1 MEIKT
6 LDSAASWDDIEDYA
20 AGVSGAT
27 IYFENPRLEAA
38 DASTKAEVITYYR
51 DDEDVPTELV
61 TILESKY
68 YGYIEF
74 RDTDLAFEF
83 CIDYF
88 PRRDELTD
96 GVAGDPYW
104 YHCYVVRQD
113 GVIEYDNDTLRKGSN

>member
-1 MEIKT
+1 MFEDK
-6 LDSAASWDDIEDYA
+6 ASLGQEA
-20 AGVSGAT
+20 
-27 IYFENPRLEAA
+27 ENQIVRTRPALSPMAI
-38 DASTKAEVITYYR
+38 SFIINITPKAEVITYYR

-88 PRRDELTD
+88 PRRDELSD

-113 GVIEYDNDTLRKGSN
+113 GVIEYDNDTLRKGLN